1 MSNDGDQNFAFGET
15 PVKASL
21 SSAQRATPAELVALA
36 RRIWQ
41 RVTAA
46 NIASEDNA
54 GNDKLLESLQ
64 AEFSDFSTSF
74 PIVLRWM
81 VQMKKFNARA
91 FEKYLLK
98 HASAK
103 LDSREA
109 FLELQADYLVLL
121 YREEHKR
128 PDENL
133 VRRYRS
139 SIIEQLLEEDKAFQ
153 KMQKQV
159 EEELARQEE
168 NVDQDRRTRLYE
180 FLLTHKVAHETVG
193 PGGG

>member
-1 MSNDGDQNFAFGET
+1 MANEDAQNFAFGEV
-15 PVKASL
+15 PVEASL

-36 RRIWQ
+36 RQIWQ
-41 RVTAA
+41 RVTSA
-46 NIASEDNA
+46 NVANEDNA
-54 GNDKLLESLQ
+54 GNDKLLEKLQ

-81 VQMKKFNARA
+81 VQMKKFSAKA

-103 LDSREA
+103 LNSREA

-139 SIIEQLLEEDKAFQ
+139 SLIEQLLEEAKTFQ
-153 KMQKQV
+153 KLQKQI
-159 EEELARQEE
+159 EEELSRQDDA
-168 NVDQDRRTRLYE
+168 VSQDRRTRLYE
-180 FLLTHKVAHETVG
+180 FLLAHKVAHETVG
-193 PGGG
+193 QGS

>member
-98 HASAK
+98 HAAAK

-153 KMQKQV
+153 KMQK
-159 EEELARQEE
+159 
-168 NVDQDRRTRLYE
+168 
-180 FLLTHKVAHETVG
+180 
-193 PGGG
+193 

>member
-1 MSNDGDQNFAFGET
+1 MSNEDAPNFSFGEV
-15 PVKASL
+15 PVSASL

-36 RRIWQ
+36 RQIWQ
-41 RVTAA
+41 RVASAGVA
-46 NIASEDNA
+46 NEDNA

-64 AEFSDFSTSF
+64 TEFSDFSKSF

-81 VQMKKFNARA
+81 VQMKKFSAKA

-98 HASAK
+98 HASAT
-103 LDSREA
+103 LNSREA

-139 SIIEQLLEEDKAFQ
+139 SLIEQLLEEDKTFQ
-153 KMQKQV
+153 KIQKQI
-159 EEELARQEE
+159 EEELASQE
-168 NVDQDRRTRLYE
+168 NVVDQDRRTRLCE

-193 PGGG
+193 PGA